1 MALTVEELQIV
12 LSCDATTAQQ
22 VLDKM
27 DATVKAYTEKF
38 QKYFQTKT
46 GNVKPLD
53 AVAKNVDSAADRIE
67 GAAKRAK
74 KAYKDFTKYYTPS
87 GKNYIESESWDRWE
101 RMKGGKSGHPSGVRM
116 VNEDATAGQQPLASQ
131 WLGKAKEE
139 AVAFGR
145 AVREQVAPIGSKI
158 SESFQSVGPKVKA
171 FFNEIG
177 LMAKFAG
184 GIVGTALRGG
194 AQVGVGALKLAK
206 NTITGLIGAASRFGS
221 AIKKAFSHTL
231 LGKFLKRLGTVM
243 MRMAAM
249 KLIRGTIEGVKQGL
263 EELAKTSA
271 SSAKAMNT
279 IQAAGGSIKL
289 ALGTAVMP
297 IVKALAPMFV
307 YLAGVINSA
316 CDAIARF
323 FAVLT
328 GQGTYTATK
337 FSDSLDGV
345 SSSAGGAGKAVK
357 RAIAAF
363 DELNVIGN
371 QSGGGG
377 GGGGVTSSLSSVVD
391 DVPAFSELATKIREQ
406 IEQGNWR
413 GVGEVV
419 ANKLN
424 EGIRDWD
431 AADSAQKL
439 SEKLTN
445 VLDVAIGFVENF
457 DSRALGRKVAEWFEN
472 IDWSGIISRMSELA
486 GALIGSITAFF
497 VGLFEGAWE
506 NVKSW
511 FREYSFDEDGNFI
524 VSGFLQGIADALSN
538 VYNWIKDNIVLP
550 FINGFKKAFGI
561 NSPAKEMEEP
571 GSMVGEGILAGI
583 AKPFKAIGT
592 WLNDHIVQ
600 PIKDFFTNNREAWD
614 NTEIPFA
621 EPLTNFTDMLQ
632 SAAQKFTA
640 FADIIEATL
649 GLGSEYIS
657 AFFITLLDY
666 ISTRGDLIKLNVQK
680 FVLNLK
686 ATVLEGLAGLVDS
699 LANGAVGRLLDLIG
713 VDLGG
718 AAQSL
723 RDKAAQARDS
733 VGEIDTKIA
742 DAQEKARQ
750 GFNISA
756 NVDSSKVDAY
766 KQTLN
771 RGLSATVTLSCNADA
786 LKTAMRN
793 ALTTTVRVTYRNS
806 SGGTSNAGTISSTPS
821 LAAANGA
828 IAYGMTTALIG
839 EYGGAKSNPEV
850 VAPLSTL
857 VGLLNKSDIGGADS
871 KATAEQNRLLEEQ
884 NRLLR
889 IIAQKELKISP
900 SAELGQVVS
909 RSSQLYA
916 RT

>member
-27 DATVKAYTEKF
+27 DATVKAYTNKF
-38 QKYFQTKT
+38 QKYFQTKA

-53 AVAKNVDSAADRIE
+53 AVAKSVDSAADRIE
-67 GAAKRAK
+67 GAAKRVK
-74 KAYKDFTKYYTPS
+74 KAYQDFTPKYNVTGATYKDIAAKIRAGVEDSAGKYDPNYFYNSDAYKMTFGS
-87 GKNYIESESWDRWE
+87 GGDPFGAVKQS
-101 RMKGGKSGHPSGVRM
+101 
-116 VNEDATAGQQPLASQ
+116 A
-131 WLGKAKEE
+131 EE
-139 AVAFGR
+139 ATESMSSPIYSFVMKSTDALIRVGGVIKQVFSSGCEVA
-145 AVREQVAPIGSKI
+145 KT
-158 SESFQSVGPKVKA
+158 SV
-171 FFNEIG
+171 
-177 LMAKFAG
+177 
-184 GIVGTALRGG
+184 VG
-194 AQVGVGALKLAK
+194 
-206 NTITGLIGAASRFGS
+206 IGAGLKAVAGAARNVGS

-231 LGKFLKRLGTVM
+231 LGKFVKRLGSVM

-249 KLIRGTIEGVKQGL
+249 KLIRGIIQGVQQGL
-263 EELAKTSA
+263 EELAKQSE
-271 SSAKAMNT
+271 SSAKAMNQ
-279 IQAAGGSIKL
+279 IKAAGGSIKM
-289 ALGTAVMP
+289 ALGAAVMP
-297 IVKALAPMFV
+297 IVKALAPIF
-307 YLAGVINSA
+307 YNLASAINSA

-323 FAVLT
+323 FVVLT
-328 GQGTYTATK
+328 GQGTYTPTK
-337 FSDSLDGV
+337 FSGSLDRV

-371 QSGGGG
+371 QGGGG
-377 GGGGVTSSLSSVVD
+377 GGGGVTSSFSDVGD
-391 DVPAFSELATKIREQ
+391 DVEAFSELASKIREQ
-406 IEQGNWR
+406 ILKGDWA
-413 GVGEVV
+413 GVGAAIAEE
-419 ANKLN
+419 LN
-424 EGIRDWD
+424 GTIEKNLDGRAG
-431 AADSAQKL
+431 AALAQKI
-439 SEKLTN
+439 SNFFKN
-445 VLDVAIGFVENF
+445 VLD
-457 DSRALGRKVAEWFEN
+457 LC
-472 IDWSGIISRMSELA
+472 
-486 GALIGSITAFF
+486 
-497 VGLFEGAWE
+497 
-506 NVKSW
+506 
-511 FREYSFDEDGNFI
+511 
-524 VSGFLQGIADALSN
+524 SGFLETLDWMGLGRGIVNTITEFFTNIDYSGVTQSIFRFLGAALGAVSGLLVGALAQLVENMVADLNHAIEWANSFESVGDFIVNGILMGIVN
-538 VYNWIKDNIVLP
+538 GLVNIYNWIRDNVFTP

-561 NSPAKEMEEP
+561 ASPAKEMEEP
-571 GSMVGEGILAGI
+571 GKMVGEGILAGI

-640 FADIIEATL
+640 FANIIEATL
-649 GLGSEYIS
+649 GLGGEYIS
-657 AFFITLLDY
+657 AFFITLIDY

-718 AAQSL
+718 AAQNL

-742 DAQEKARQ
+742 DAQEKAKQ

-793 ALTTTVRVTYRNS
+793 ALTTTVNVTYRNS
-806 SGGTSNAGTISSTPS
+806 SGTTSNAGTIRSTPS

-889 IIAQKELKISP
+889 VIAKKELKLSP